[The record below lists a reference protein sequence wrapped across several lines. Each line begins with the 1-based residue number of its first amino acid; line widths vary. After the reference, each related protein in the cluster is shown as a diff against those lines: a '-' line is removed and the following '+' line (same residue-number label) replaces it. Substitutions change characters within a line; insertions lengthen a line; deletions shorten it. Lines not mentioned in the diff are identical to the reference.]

1 MICQRKRR
9 NLPISKCL
17 RARNIRFSVGSV
29 GPPHQSNSP
38 QTWRRRTVVVFQGSH
53 HPHPTWLT
61 WLKQCHKP
69 SLQMLTRQKP
79 RNGGKWTQI
88 AGTTRC
94 DSLERSMIRWQEM
107 LIDSTL
113 KPKYV
118 IGSGKSLVDYLFLVV
133 KCQNKWN
140 GSRGFKLKNAW
151 QKQQCLILWVRC
163 YPMFENIPKWK
174 LAIWLHTLA
183 AVLCEMQV
191 MIAL

>member
-9 NLPISKCL
+9 NLPIFKCL

-61 WLKQCHKP
+61 WLKQTIPADANKAETQERREVN
-69 SLQMLTRQKP
+69 SDR
-79 RNGGKWTQI
+79 RNNKVWFF
-88 AGTTRC
+88 
-94 DSLERSMIRWQEM
+94 ERSMIRWQEM

-163 YPMFENIPKWK
+163 YPMFETHQNER
-174 LAIWLHTLA
+174 LQSGCTLLQ
-183 AVLCEMQV
+183 LCFARCRQW
-191 MIAL
+191 